1 MGKIRA
7 SDLIAQFKRMYDEH
21 WTYVWGSAKRGEVD
35 CSGAFVYAYKTL
47 DGPYIEHG
55 SNAIA
60 RRRVGAMQPVSAA
73 RPGWAAFKWKQ
84 DGAPDSYTDGRGNYY
99 HIGLVD
105 ETGGYVLNA
114 KGSKYGF
121 CRDRLAGWDY
131 VAPLDAVEYTDE
143 GEDDTMD
150 VKWVGEV
157 VTLSGPLNLRD
168 EPNIT
173 GDRIAQI
180 PRSSRVNVLW
190 DEPRDGWLWV
200 QWGNRTGYV
209 SAEYLRD
216 VESIPDTPQDGT
228 GGSESGS
235 GAAQMVSVPMDLL
248 READELAG
256 KLAGVA
262 AKLRAFAES

>member
-1 MGKIRA
+1 MRKIRA

-21 WTYVWGSAKRGEVD
+21 WAYVWGSAKRGEVD

-60 RRRVGAMQPVSAA
+60 RKRVGAMRPVSAA
-73 RPGWAAFKWKQ
+73 RPGWAAFKWKR
-84 DGAPDSYTDGRGNYY
+84 DGAPDSYADGRGNYY

-105 ETGGYVLNA
+105 ETGVYVLNA
-114 KGSKYGF
+114 KGAKYGF
-121 CRDRLAGWDY
+121 CRDELAGWDY
-131 VAPLDAVEYTDE
+131 VAPLNAVEYE
-143 GEDDTMD
+143 ENGEVESMD

-157 VTLSGPLNLRD
+157 ATASGPLNLRD

-180 PRSSRVNVLW
+180 PRGARVNVLW

-200 QWGNRTGYV
+200 QYGSRTGYV

-216 VESIPDTPQDGT
+216 VESIPDGLGDDAGGPETGT
-228 GGSESGS
+228 GT
-235 GAAQMVSVPMDLL
+235 AQTVSAPISLL
-248 READELAG
+248 REMDELTG

-262 AKLRAFAES
+262 AKLMAFAKS